1 MGVAYGAYGDTSRLL
16 IWDTPDAAPRRLAES
31 RIERVV
37 GINERGD
44 VLVTTWFG
52 NYKMSPHYRGV
63 LWRDNVRVDLGDLSD
78 STVRS
83 PSTYAEAWNNRGQIV
98 GWTHVTEVPHTN
110 NWDPTDVSHPFL
122 WENGVMRDLGVLAPH
137 PCTDVAKPADC
148 SWGEASGINSS
159 GIVVGT
165 ATDAQ
170 GTPRAF
176 IWENGVM
183 RDLGVAPGHIT
194 RALAI
199 NDRGQVMGSIDG
211 GCTTFFWE
219 NGQTQIVGPIC
230 PAGLSPNGEVIG
242 RGGVGPHAFLW
253 QAGRL
258 IDLGRGEPRAING
271 RSEVVGWSGCC
282 SYTRPMLWRKK
293 P

>member
-1 MGVAYGAYGDTSRLL
+1 MAKFLEKIVWTGSTGLLRLSCATALLVAYSWAATSTIGVASGPGTFSLDGAKVEGNANVFEGSQIKTGGAPSRVYLETGELL
-16 IWDTPDAAPRRLAES
+16 TL
-31 RIERVV
+31 
-37 GINERGD
+37 
-44 VLVTTWFG
+44 
-52 NYKMSPHYRGV
+52 
-63 LWRDNVRVDLGDLSD
+63 
-78 STVRS
+78 
-83 PSTYAEAWNNRGQIV
+83 
-98 GWTHVTEVPHTN
+98 
-110 NWDPTDVSHPFL
+110 
-122 WENGVMRDLGVLAPH
+122 
-137 PCTDVAKPADC
+137 
-148 SWGEASGINSS
+148 GINSS

-242 RGGVGPHAFLW
+242 RGGGHAFLW